1 MRMLRLRSRQDF
13 DYSQIINKK
22 EEVKMVELLIGKK
35 GTGKTKTLIE
45 HVNNAA
51 AVAKGNVVFISKDS
65 SRSMYD
71 IKSKV
76 RMVETKEFSIDS
88 YNEFL
93 GFICGIISRD
103 FDITNIFIDGIFKIV
118 GTDSLDGFETFL
130 EKLEELSQKL
140 NISFNISVSIDA
152 ETAPDYIK
160 KLA

>member
-1 MRMLRLRSRQDF
+1 
-13 DYSQIINKK
+13 
-22 EEVKMVELLIGKK
+22 MVELLIGKK

-51 AVAKGNVVFISKDS
+51 SVAKGNVVFISKDS

-76 RMVETKEFSIDS
+76 RMVETKEFTMES
-88 YNEFL
+88 YKEFL

-118 GTDSLDGFETFL
+118 GTDALDGFEDFL
-130 EKLEELSQKL
+130 AKLEDLSQKL

-152 ETAPDYIK
+152 DTAPEYIK